1 MAQSICKNVALLFLT
16 VALISLGP
24 AKGQCRSSDP
34 EQLNDLDSVK
44 NPPLAQNE
52 SETKILEVL
61 KEIHQTSRMPNVNTL
76 HGRLLRIFAES
87 NNAKH
92 VVEIGTANGYS
103 ALWLCLGLRTTGGR
117 LTTYEID
124 PQAAAMARANFVR
137 AGVDRMVTIIEG
149 DAHKTIDRL
158 REPIDLLFLDA
169 DKQGYVDYLNRL
181 LPLVRP
187 GGLILADNMS
197 RPTPSPAFIKA
208 ITTNPNLETVFVN
221 MPATGLGIILKK
233 R

>member
-1 MAQSICKNVALLFLT
+1 MARLKANAAVPT
-16 VALISLGP
+16 
-24 AKGQCRSSDP
+24 RNR
-34 EQLNDLDSVK
+34 LNDLDSLK

-61 KEIHQTSRMPNVNTL
+61 KEIHQTSWMPNVNTL

-87 NNAKH
+87 SNAKN

-117 LTTYEID
+117 LTTFEID

-221 MPATGLGIILKK
+221 MQATGLGIILKK

>member
-1 MAQSICKNVALLFLT
+1 
-16 VALISLGP
+16 
-24 AKGQCRSSDP
+24 
-34 EQLNDLDSVK
+34 
-44 NPPLAQNE
+44 
-52 SETKILEVL
+52 
-61 KEIHQTSRMPNVNTL
+61 
-76 HGRLLRIFAES
+76 
-87 NNAKH
+87 
-92 VVEIGTANGYS
+92 VEIGTANGYS

-117 LTTYEID
+117 LTTFEVD

>member
-1 MAQSICKNVALLFLT
+1 MTKLIAKVGALFFLAVAVF
-16 VALISLGP
+16 VVGP
-24 AKGQCRSSDP
+24 VSGQGRGSEPDR
-34 EQLNDLDSVK
+34 LNDLDSLK
-44 NPPLAQNE
+44 NPPLAQTE
-52 SETKILEVL
+52 SETKILQVL
-61 KEIHQTSRMPNVNTL
+61 KDIHQTSWMPNVNTL

-87 NNAKH
+87 GNAKN

-117 LTTYEID
+117 LTTFEID
-124 PQAAAMARANFVR
+124 PQTAAMARANFVR
-137 AGVDRMVTIIEG
+137 AGVDRMVTIVEG

-158 REPIDLLFLDA
+158 KEPIDLLFLDA
-169 DKQGYVDYLNRL
+169 DKQGYIDYLNRL

-221 MPATGLGIILKK
+221 MQATGLGIILKK